1 MKFKENYSFKYILAF
16 KRMSVKSEE
25 KCIIKADGSIKKF
38 EDIAIS
44 TKTVI
49 GISNLKI
56 DLEKFFN
63 YMPITEFTPQE
74 KKRGRKKRIQ
84 IVLNHNNLPYGSIIS
99 VQKKREI
106 RGACLKSKR
115 KTETPSSNKDY
126 FLHSVSL
133 VIVLEDNKQINLKVS
148 GNGKLQITG
157 CKNDQHFIN
166 SVTCLYD
173 TMNIVEKWTNE
184 KLYSLTYGDKLEV
197 LFNTVMQ
204 NMDFNVGFKINRQKL
219 DKFIEKHTCHTS
231 IYEGSLATGVNIKVK
246 SNTAIEPV
254 ITKISYDGND
264 LQTTYSSYEEYNIM
278 LNKKKETKKDK
289 RHTFLVFSSG
299 SVIMSSTG
307 SGMKEI
313 YEDIVDIFIKNR
325 KHFEMTT
332 EEIEYDM
339 QFSEARSK
347 AFRGYYDEEE
357 DEEY

>member
-1 MKFKENYSFKYILAF
+1 
-16 KRMSVKSEE
+16 MSIKSEE

-63 YMPITEFTPQE
+63 YMPITDFTPQE

-99 VQKKREI
+99 VQKKKEI

-115 KTETPSSNKDY
+115 TSETPSSNKDY

-157 CKNDQHFIN
+157 CKNDGHFIN
-166 SVTCLYD
+166 SVKCLYD
-173 TMNIVEKWTNE
+173 TMNTVEKWTNE
-184 KLYSLTYGDKLEV
+184 KLYTLTYGEGLEV

-246 SNTAIEPV
+246 SDASIEPI
-254 ITKISYDGND
+254 ITKIMYDGNE
-264 LQTTYSSYEEYNIM
+264 LQTTYSSYEEYNTM

-325 KHFEMTT
+325 KYFEMAT
-332 EEIEYDM
+332 EDTDEIEFLNRKYKTWPGLDDG
-339 QFSEARSK
+339 ADD
-347 AFRGYYDEEE
+347 GEEE
-357 DEEY
+357 PEDEDDEEY

>member
-1 MKFKENYSFKYILAF
+1 MKFKETYSFKYILAF
-16 KRMSVKSEE
+16 KRMSIKSDE
-25 KCIIKADGSIKKF
+25 KCIIKCDGSVKKF

-56 DLEKFFN
+56 DLEKFFT
-63 YMPITEFTPQE
+63 YIPITDFVPQE

-84 IVLNHNNLPYGSIIS
+84 VTLNHNNLPYGSIIS
-99 VQKKREI
+99 VQKKKEI

-115 KTETPSSNKDY
+115 SSETVSSNKDY

-148 GNGKLQITG
+148 SNGKLQITG
-157 CKNDQHFIN
+157 CKNDEHFIN
-166 SVTCLYD
+166 AVTSLYD
-173 TMNIVEKWTNE
+173 TMNNVEKWTNE
-184 KLYSLTYGDKLEV
+184 KLYTLSHGDKLEV

-219 DKFIEKHTCHTS
+219 DKFIEKHTSHTS

-246 SNTAIEPV
+246 SDASIEPV
-254 ITKISYDGND
+254 ITHVLYDGKILEKD
-264 LQTTYSSYEEYNIM
+264 YSSYEEYNTR

-307 SGMKEI
+307 TGMKEI

-332 EEIEYDM
+332 EEVEYDI
-339 QFSEARSK
+339 QFQEERKNALWEE
-347 AFRGYYDEEE
+347 YDDEE
-357 DEEY
+357 

>member
-1 MKFKENYSFKYILAF
+1 MRNFLIIYLLQTLLL
-16 KRMSVKSEE
+16 KRKREE
-25 KCIIKADGSIKKF
+25 
-38 EDIAIS
+38 E
-44 TKTVI
+44 
-49 GISNLKI
+49 
-56 DLEKFFN
+56 
-63 YMPITEFTPQE
+63 
-74 KKRGRKKRIQ
+74 KKRIQ
-84 IVLNHNNLPYGSIIS
+84 VILPNNNLPYGSIIS
-99 VQKKREI
+99 VQKKKEI

-115 KTETPSSNKDY
+115 KSETPSSNKDY

-157 CKNDQHFIN
+157 CKNDGHFIN
-166 SVTCLYD
+166 SVTSLYD
-173 TMNIVEKWTNE
+173 TMNMVEKWTNE
-184 KLYSLTYGDKLEV
+184 KLYTFSYGEKLEV

-246 SNTAIEPV
+246 SDASIEPI
-254 ITKISYDGND
+254 ITKIYYDGKE
-264 LQTTYSSYEEYNIM
+264 LQTTYSSYEEYNTM

-313 YEDIVDIFIKNR
+313 YEDIVDIFIKNK
-325 KHFEMTT
+325 KHFQMTT
-332 EEIEYDM
+332 EEEEEHY
-339 QFSEARSK
+339 QSSLLRFYE
-347 AFRGYYDEEE
+347 RGIGSDDDEGDEESE
-357 DEEY
+357 DDDEEY

>member
-16 KRMSVKSEE
+16 KRMSIKSEE

-63 YMPITEFTPQE
+63 YMPITDFTPVE

-99 VQKKREI
+99 IQKKKEI

-133 VIVLEDNKQINLKVS
+133 VIVLQNNKQINLKVS
-148 GNGKLQITG
+148 SNGKLQITG
-157 CKNDQHFIN
+157 CKNDEHFIN

-173 TMNIVEKWTNE
+173 TMNMVEKWTNE
-184 KLYSLTYGDKLEV
+184 KLYTLTCGEGLEV

-204 NMDFNVGFKINRQKL
+204 NMDFNVGFKINRQRL
-219 DKFIEKHTCHTS
+219 DRFIEKYTSHTS

-246 SNTAIEPV
+246 SDVSIEPV
-254 ITKISYDGND
+254 ITKIFYVGNNEV
-264 LQTTYSSYEEYNIM
+264 QITYSSYEEYNIM

-325 KHFEMTT
+325 EHFEMTT
-332 EEIEYDM
+332 EDTYEIDFLSR
-339 QFSEARSK
+339 Q
-347 AFRGYYDEEE
+347 EEWE
-357 DEEY
+357 DDDDF

>member
-1 MKFKENYSFKYILAF
+1 MTD
-16 KRMSVKSEE
+16 E
-25 KCIIKADGSIKKF
+25 KCIIKADGTIKKF

-49 GISNLKI
+49 AISNLKI

-63 YMPITEFTPQE
+63 YIPITDFTPQE

-84 IVLNHNNLPYGSIIS
+84 VVLPNNNLPYGSIIS
-99 VQKKREI
+99 VQKKKEL

-115 KTETPSSNKDY
+115 VSETPSSNKDY

-133 VIVLEDNKQINLKVS
+133 VIVLDDNKQINIKVS

-157 CKNDQHFIN
+157 CKNDSHFIN
-166 SVTCLYD
+166 AVTCLYD

-184 KLYSLTYGDKLEV
+184 KLYTLSYGESLQV

-219 DKFIEKHTCHTS
+219 DRFIEKHTSHTS
-231 IYEGSLATGVNIKVK
+231 IYEESLATGVNIKVK
-246 SNTAIEPV
+246 SDASLEPEIV
-254 ITKISYDGND
+254 KINYDGKD
-264 LQTTYSSYEEYNIM
+264 LIKEYSTYEEYNNM
-278 LNKKKETKKDK
+278 LNKKKEIKKDK

-307 SGMKEI
+307 SGMKET

-325 KHFEMTT
+325 KHFEMST
-332 EEIEYDM
+332 EDTYEIEFLNRKYKTYPCLCDGK
-339 QFSEARSK
+339 EHL
-347 AFRGYYDEEE
+347 EEDVEEPE
-357 DEEY
+357 DEESEDDEEY

>member
-1 MKFKENYSFKYILAF
+1 
-16 KRMSVKSEE
+16 MSIKSEE

-49 GISNLKI
+49 CISNLKI

-63 YMPITEFTPQE
+63 YMPITDFTPQE

-106 RGACLKSKR
+106 RGACLKSKSKR
-115 KTETPSSNKDY
+115 STETPSSNKDY

-133 VIVLEDNKQINLKVS
+133 VIVLENNKQINLKVS

-184 KLYSLTYGDKLEV
+184 KLYTLTYGDKLDV

-219 DKFIEKHTCHTS
+219 DKFVEKHTCHTS

-246 SNTAIEPV
+246 SNTAIDPV
-254 ITKISYDGND
+254 ITKILYDGND

-307 SGMKEI
+307 AGMKEI
-313 YEDIVDIFIKNR
+313 YEDIVNIFIKNR
-325 KHFEMTT
+325 NHFEMTT
-332 EEIEYDM
+332 EDAYEIDLLKRQEQDW
-339 QFSEARSK
+339 
-347 AFRGYYDEEE
+347 E
-357 DEEY
+357 DEEF

>member
-1 MKFKENYSFKYILAF
+1 MTDD
-16 KRMSVKSEE
+16 
-25 KCIIKADGSIKKF
+25 KCIVRADGSIKKF

-63 YMPITEFTPQE
+63 YIPITEYTPLE

-84 IVLNHNNLPYGSIIS
+84 VVLPNNNLPYGSIIS
-99 VQKKREI
+99 IQKKKEL

-115 KTETPSSNKDY
+115 VSETPSSNKDY

-157 CKNDQHFIN
+157 CKNDNHFIN
-166 SVTCLYD
+166 AITSLYD

-184 KLYSLTYGDKLEV
+184 KLYTLSSGDTLQV

-219 DKFIEKHTCHTS
+219 DKFIEKYTSHTS
-231 IYEGSLATGVNIKVK
+231 IYEESLATGVNIKVK
-246 SNTAIEPV
+246 SDASLEPEIV
-254 ITKISYDGND
+254 KIYYNENN
-264 LQTTYSSYEEYNIM
+264 LVKEYSTYEEYITM
-278 LNKKKETKKDK
+278 LNKKKEIKKDK

-299 SVIMSSTG
+299 SIIMSSTG
-307 SGMKEI
+307 SGMKET
-313 YEDIVDIFIKNR
+313 YEEIVDIFIKNR
-325 KHFEMTT
+325 KHFEMATQ
-332 EEIEYDM
+332 EEFNKYNNEWESEDDDEY
-339 QFSEARSK
+339 
-347 AFRGYYDEEE
+347 
-357 DEEY
+357 